1 MEKCLSLHWRVY
13 LFRSVWMSL
22 CHYVIMSRLTSHICT
37 YYVTLTSATIKN
49 YLFYKTSWPFYLIP
63 WPPRRWD
70 EMRGDCNKY
79 PWIICSA
86 QPHHSGNYTCKPS
99 SSTPASIQLFV
110 LGESFYFLSS
120 CLKYYYIWFKSTL
133 TTQTNKQNCSRED
146 RVAFFWS
153 PALTRTEFK
162 SYGLILMLRAMF
174 RW

>member
-110 LGESFYFLSS
+110 LGEKNILFLS
-120 CLKYYYIWFKSTL
+120 CKFLANDHIRKHL
-133 TTQTNKQNCSRED
+133 LPR
-146 RVAFFWS
+146 WS
-153 PALTRTEFK
+153 PQW
-162 SYGLILMLRAMF
+162 YGDLVLKRAWLWLVNYYF
-174 RW
+174 YIDLKR